1 MPTAKRI
8 TGAPLYTAV
17 MSMKLPLDEMTVQE
31 KLAAMESLWEDL
43 SRTPEA
49 IESPD
54 WHKEI
59 LDERRQ
65 RVVDGTAQFED
76 WEKAK
81 AKIREKLR

>member
-1 MPTAKRI
+1 
-8 TGAPLYTAV
+8 
-17 MSMKLPLDEMTVQE
+17 MSIKLPLHEMTIQE

-49 IESPD
+49 IESPE

-65 RVVDGTAQFED
+65 RFADGTAHFED
-76 WEKAK
+76 WENAK
-81 AKIREKLR
+81 ARIREKLR